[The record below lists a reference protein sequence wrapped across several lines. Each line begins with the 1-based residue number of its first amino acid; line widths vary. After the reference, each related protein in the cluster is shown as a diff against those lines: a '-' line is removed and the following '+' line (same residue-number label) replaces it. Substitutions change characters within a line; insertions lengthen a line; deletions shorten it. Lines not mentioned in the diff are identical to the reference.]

1 MYIRRSTRTYKGK
14 SYTNYLL
21 VESVQ
26 TPKGPRQKTICSLG
40 DLKPR
45 PHQEWLALA
54 HKLENALAGQDDLLR
69 PGDPV
74 LNRFIEK
81 ARARQPGP
89 ALPAP
94 LAAAPA
100 QIPPSSPIVGDT
112 PPSPGASPS
121 SGPSGDGPCTDGDE
135 YIAVDPRR
143 VTTEHHRE
151 AGTVHVGYQFWKRL
165 GMGDILTEL
174 GIPGATQQ
182 LACAMILNR
191 LIQPAS
197 EHAMPQWIRRTALA
211 DILGTNFDGLEE
223 DPLYRVLDKL
233 HPHRAAIEAALV
245 ERERTLFNLDRTIYL
260 YDLTSTYFE
269 GLAAA
274 NPKAQRG
281 YSRDH
286 RPDCKQVVIG
296 LVVNRDGFP
305 IAHEVFTGN
314 TQDRTTLATM
324 LDLLKERVGL
334 PEGSTVVVDR
344 GMAYAENIAEIT
356 ARKLHYLVAS
366 RQPERTQW
374 LADFTGPEGFSEV
387 LRQPSPR
394 NPAQEKTRIEVKIRR
409 AGDQT
414 HVLCRSE
421 QRIDKDCAIRAKQE
435 SRLLAD
441 LEKLGQ
447 RVAGG
452 KLKRIEKIGEA
463 IGRLRERY
471 PRVARYYELAVDPD
485 SGQLSATL
493 KEDKRAD
500 AAQLDGC
507 YLLKT
512 DRDDLSADDFWR
524 LYALLTRAEDAFRDM
539 KTPLAERPIYHQRE
553 QRVDS
558 HIFLCVLA
566 FHLLAAI
573 EKTLLDQGLHTSWAT
588 VRDSLKTHQVCTIVL
603 PTRGG
608 QTLRIRRASTPEKE
622 VAGLYAL
629 LRLSDQVIKPIYSW
643 TDSLPSD

>member
-14 SYTNYLL
+14 TYTNHVL

-26 TPKGPRQKTICSLG
+26 TPAGPRQKTVCSLG

-45 PHQEWLALA
+45 PHEEWLALA
-54 HKLENALAGQDDLLR
+54 RKLENALAGQADLLR

-74 LNRFIEK
+74 LNRFVEK
-81 ARARQPGP
+81 ARPRQPAP
-89 ALPAP
+89 ADPASLLAVP
-94 LAAAPA
+94 PEIRTAAAA
-100 QIPPSSPIVGDT
+100 LTQTKGAPS
-112 PPSPGASPS
+112 A
-121 SGPSGDGPCTDGDE
+121 SGPPAAQGK

-143 VTTEHHRE
+143 VTTEYHRE
-151 AGTVHVGYQFWKRL
+151 AGPVHVGYQFWNRL
-165 GMGDILTEL
+165 GLGEILSEL
-174 GIPGATQQ
+174 GIASGTRR

-191 LIQPAS
+191 LIEPAS
-197 EHAMPQWIRRTALA
+197 EHATPQWIRRTALA
-211 DILGTNFDGLEE
+211 DILGTKFDALAE
-223 DPLYRVLDKL
+223 DALYRVLDKL

-245 ERERTLFNLDRTIYL
+245 ERERNLFNLDRMIYL

-269 GLAAA
+269 GQAAA

-324 LDLLKERVGL
+324 LDRLKDRVGL
-334 PEGSTVVVDR
+334 PEGATVVVDR
-344 GMAYAENIAEIT
+344 GMAYDQNIAEIK

-366 RQPERTQW
+366 RQPERTRW
-374 LADFTGPEGFSEV
+374 LADFADPAGFTEV

-394 NPAQEKTRIEVKIRR
+394 NPAQKKTRIEVKIRR
-409 AGDQT
+409 DAEVT
-414 HVLCRSE
+414 HVLCRSA

-435 SRLLAD
+435 DRLLTD
-441 LEKLGQ
+441 LEKLSQRISAGQ
-447 RVAGG
+447 
-452 KLKRIEKIGEA
+452 LKRPEKIAEA
-463 IGRLRERY
+463 IGRLKERY

-485 SGQLSATL
+485 SGQFSATL
-493 KEDKRAD
+493 KEDQRAT

-507 YLLKT
+507 YLIKT
-512 DRDDLSADDFWR
+512 DREDLSADDFWR
-524 LYALLTRAEDAFRDM
+524 VYALLTRAEDAFRDM
-539 KTPLAERPIYHQRE
+539 KTPLGERPIYHQRE
-553 QRVDS
+553 SRVDS

-573 EKTLLDQGLHTSWAT
+573 EKTLLDQGLQTSWAT
-588 VRDSLKTHQVCTIVL
+588 VRDTLKTHQVCTIVL
-603 PTRGG
+603 PTKSG
-608 QTLRIRRASTPEKE
+608 QTLRIRKASTPEKE
-622 VAGLYAL
+622 VTELYTL
-629 LRLSDQVIKPIYSW
+629 LGLSDQVVKPVSSW
-643 TDSLPSD
+643 TDSLGSD